1 MVGGITLG
9 LFSLG
14 MFIPWANAKGA
25 IVGAI
30 TSMVIVLWIGL
41 GAQIAL
47 LNGQIHLD
55 NKPVSVDACPCINTT
70 EINLKQSNDNNDEVY
85 SIYKVLI
92 LLFFT
97 IFISSLLSLSFLYIF
112 FFIFYTFIS
121 LYLYIFI
128 RRTKTLMIINYLVF
142 KTLIFV
148 PFIFRSVIYG
158 TVE

>member
-70 EINLKQSNDNNDEVY
+70 DINLKQSNDNNDEVY

-92 LLFFT
+92 LLFSYNSTYLF
-97 IFISSLLSLSFLYIF
+97 LLVASDLYIS
-112 FFIFYTFIS
+112 T
-121 LYLYIFI
+121 

>member
-70 EINLKQSNDNNDEVY
+70 DINLKQSNDNNDEVY

-92 LLFFT
+92 LLFSY
-97 IFISSLLSLSFLYIF
+97 SSIYLFLLVASDLYIS
-112 FFIFYTFIS
+112 T
-121 LYLYIFI
+121 

>member
-55 NKPVSVDACPCINTT
+55 NKPVSVDACPCINATDM
-70 EINLKQSNDNNDEVY
+70 NLKQLTDNNDEVY

-92 LLFFT
+92 LLFFYNS
-97 IFISSLLSLSFLYIF
+97 IYLFLIVASDLYIS
-112 FFIFYTFIS
+112 T
-121 LYLYIFI
+121 
-128 RRTKTLMIINYLVF
+128 RKTKTLMIMNYLLF
-142 KTLIFV
+142 KILIFV

>member
-70 EINLKQSNDNNDEVY
+70 DINLKQSNDNNDEVY

-92 LLFFT
+92 LLFSY
-97 IFISSLLSLSFLYIF
+97 SSIYLFLLVASDLYIS
-112 FFIFYTFIS
+112 T
-121 LYLYIFI
+121 

-148 PFIFRSVIYG
+148 SFIFRSVIYG

>member
-70 EINLKQSNDNNDEVY
+70 DINLKQSNDYNDEVY

-92 LLFFT
+92 LLFSYNSIYLF
-97 IFISSLLSLSFLYIF
+97 LLVASDLYIS
-112 FFIFYTFIS
+112 T
-121 LYLYIFI
+121 

>member
-47 LNGQIHLD
+47 LNGQIHLN

-70 EINLKQSNDNNDEVY
+70 DINLKQSNDNNDEVY

-92 LLFFT
+92 LLFSYNSIYLF
-97 IFISSLLSLSFLYIF
+97 LLVASDLYIS
-112 FFIFYTFIS
+112 T
-121 LYLYIFI
+121 

>member
-70 EINLKQSNDNNDEVY
+70 DVNLKQSNDNNDEVY

-92 LLFFT
+92 LLFSYNSIYLF
-97 IFISSLLSLSFLYIF
+97 LLVASDLYIS
-112 FFIFYTFIS
+112 T
-121 LYLYIFI
+121 

>member
-47 LNGQIHLD
+47 LNGQIHLN

-70 EINLKQSNDNNDEVY
+70 DINLKQSNDNNDEVY

-92 LLFFT
+92 LLFSYNSIYLF
-97 IFISSLLSLSFLYIF
+97 LLVASDLYIS
-112 FFIFYTFIS
+112 T
-121 LYLYIFI
+121 

-148 PFIFRSVIYG
+148 SFIFRSVIYG

>member
-47 LNGQIHLD
+47 LNDQIHLD
-55 NKPVSVDACPCINTT
+55 NKPVSIDACPCINTT
-70 EINLKQSNDNNDEVY
+70 DISLKQSNDNNDEVY

-92 LLFFT
+92 LLFSCNSIYLF
-97 IFISSLLSLSFLYIF
+97 LLVASHLYIS
-112 FFIFYTFIS
+112 T
-121 LYLYIFI
+121 

-148 PFIFRSVIYG
+148 PFIFRSVTCG

>member
-70 EINLKQSNDNNDEVY
+70 DINLKQSNDNNDEVY

-92 LLFFT
+92 FLFSYNSIYLFLLVA
-97 IFISSLLSLSFLYIF
+97 SDLYIS
-112 FFIFYTFIS
+112 T
-121 LYLYIFI
+121 
-128 RRTKTLMIINYLVF
+128 RRTKTLMTINYLVF

>member
-70 EINLKQSNDNNDEVY
+70 DINLKQSNDNNDEVY

-92 LLFFT
+92 LLFSYNSIYLFLLVASDLH
-97 IFISSLLSLSFLYIF
+97 IS
-112 FFIFYTFIS
+112 T
-121 LYLYIFI
+121 

>member
-70 EINLKQSNDNNDEVY
+70 DINLKQSNDNNDEVY

-92 LLFFT
+92 LLFSYNSIYLF
-97 IFISSLLSLSFLYIF
+97 LLVASDLYIS
-112 FFIFYTFIS
+112 T
-121 LYLYIFI
+121 

-148 PFIFRSVIYG
+148 SFIFRSVIYG

>member
-70 EINLKQSNDNNDEVY
+70 DINLKQSNDNNDEVY

-92 LLFFT
+92 LLFSYNSIYLFLLVASDLH
-97 IFISSLLSLSFLYIF
+97 IS
-112 FFIFYTFIS
+112 T
-121 LYLYIFI
+121 

-148 PFIFRSVIYG
+148 SFIFRSVIYG

>member
-70 EINLKQSNDNNDEVY
+70 DINLKQSNDNNDEVY

-92 LLFFT
+92 LLFSYNSIYLF
-97 IFISSLLSLSFLYIF
+97 LLVASDLYIS
-112 FFIFYTFIS
+112 T
-121 LYLYIFI
+121 